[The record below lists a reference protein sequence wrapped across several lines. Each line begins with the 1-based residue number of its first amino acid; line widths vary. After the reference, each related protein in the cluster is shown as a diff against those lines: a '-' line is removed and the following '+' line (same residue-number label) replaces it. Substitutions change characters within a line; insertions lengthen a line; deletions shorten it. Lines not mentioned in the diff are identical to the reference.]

1 MASTAGSVSRS
12 RAISAAVAGADAV
25 DPDGERGGA
34 VGVELALLWGVM
46 LTLVLAVVQIG
57 LVFYAGQLA
66 LTAAQ
71 TGVNA
76 ARTPTVAADN
86 NASGT
91 GAWSIAESAEDA
103 RDNADAFLADAAGT
117 VLTDTTITTQ
127 IDQGAAT
134 VQVTVTGE
142 VLSLIPGVTPT
153 VSRDAVGGLEQVTP

>member
-1 MASTAGSVSRS
+1 MAAAAETASRS
-12 RAISAAVAGADAV
+12 RVTSATTRADTAN
-25 DPDGERGGA
+25 PDGERGGA
-34 VGVELALLWGVM
+34 TGVELALLWGVM

-66 LTAAQ
+66 RTAAQ
-71 TGVNA
+71 TGVSA
-76 ARTPTVAADN
+76 ARTPIAGTEEVAA
-86 NASGT
+86 GT
-91 GAWSIAESAEDA
+91 MSWSTAGAAEEARTSAED
-103 RDNADAFLADAAGT
+103 FLARAAGT

-142 VLSLIPGVTPT
+142 VLSLIPGVAPT